1 MLDYYMS
8 KAGFTQSTAD
18 PCVFVRI
25 GKELAI
31 VGVYVNDLIF
41 ITETGEEM
49 LKIKRNLIDTFQMRD
64 MGKLHRIL
72 WISIIQRNGY
82 ACLHQRNYI
91 ERVLKKYGMDECKPV
106 ATPADMNVKLLKDD
120 GVSNEVDCTVYQAM
134 VGSLLYAAIAIY
146 MRHY

>member
-1 MLDYYMS
+1 M
-8 KAGFTQSTAD
+8 
-18 PCVFVRI
+18 
-25 GKELAI
+25 
-31 VGVYVNDLIF
+31 
-41 ITETGEEM
+41 
-49 LKIKRNLIDTFQMRD
+49 
-64 MGKLHRIL
+64 
-72 WISIIQRNGY
+72 
-82 ACLHQRNYI
+82 HQRNYI